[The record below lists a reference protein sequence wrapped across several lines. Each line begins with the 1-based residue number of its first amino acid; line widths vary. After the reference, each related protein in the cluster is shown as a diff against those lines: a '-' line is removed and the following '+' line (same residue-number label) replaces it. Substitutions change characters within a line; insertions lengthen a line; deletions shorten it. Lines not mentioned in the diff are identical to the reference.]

1 MTITFQTVNGRRVV
15 TRYLQATIQP
25 WDHWI
30 AYDDDMGA
38 YTSPIGAG
46 KTEAEAIDDLM
57 HKLEDAA

>member
-1 MTITFQTVNGRRVV
+1 MTIAFQTVNGRRVV
-15 TRYLQATIQP
+15 TRHMQTTIPP

-38 YTSPIGAG
+38 DTSPIGAG

-57 HKLEDAA
+57 QRLEDAA